1 MPTADFGDVERR
13 IARRFPTDVVLEIWI
28 PKRGVLGRAKTA
40 LLPAADMSIFG
51 ASVVVAPSDGLKRGQ
66 VVQVSINGESTSA
79 IVRNEMDDPDHD
91 GMLRCGIEF
100 VKPPDAFVD
109 GVTEIINRVKALQGA
124 TASEEIWLRSA

>member
-1 MPTADFGDVERR
+1 MVTADSLDVERR

-28 PKRGVLGRAKTA
+28 PRRGVLGRARTA

-51 ASVVVAPSDGLKRGQ
+51 ASVVVSPSDGLKRGQ

-79 IVRNEMDDPDHD
+79 IVRNQKDDPDHE
-91 GMLRCGIEF
+91 GMFRCGIEF

-109 GVTEIINRVKALQGA
+109 IVTDIIDRVKQLEGQK
-124 TASEEIWLRSA
+124 ASEEIWLRSA